1 MLLDVLPRQGVNGP
15 ALVDWLTTLVR
26 EAPNH
31 TRDANAYV
39 AWVHDLERKLREFFS
54 DVPLERLYGERFWRI
69 ATGGGERPE
78 EMRRQEMEAQLA
90 WLSALLDS
98 ARTAQSRFGAATAS
112 IAVLD
117 TNVLLH
123 CKPPTDIDWRALL
136 GAKNVR
142 LVVPL
147 RVIDELDAKKAARS
161 SALRNRAAKRVKG
174 LARLLVGGATHE
186 VRPGVAIDAVGL
198 YEFDRALWQRPI
210 VPPDVEILDTC
221 EALAAYAGAN
231 PVNLVTA
238 DLGMRLRAQAR
249 GVSFREVPDQYH
261 QPLADTE

>member
-1 MLLDVLPRQGVNGP
+1 MLSSVLPRQGIDGA
-15 ALVDWLTTLVR
+15 ALVDWLTAFVR
-26 EAPNH
+26 EASNY

-54 DVPLERLYGERFWRI
+54 DVPMERLYNERFWRI
-69 ATGGGERPE
+69 AVGGGERPE

-90 WLSALLDS
+90 WLNAVLES
-98 ARTAQSRFGAATAS
+98 ARTIRSRFGATTTS

-123 CKPPTDIDWRALL
+123 CKPLTDIDWCGLL
-136 GAKNVR
+136 GAQNVR

-161 SALRNRAAKRVKG
+161 TPLRTRAATRVRH
-174 LARLLVGGATHE
+174 LARLLVAEATND

-198 YEFDRALWQRPI
+198 FEFDPALVRQPS

-231 PVNLVTA
+231 PVNLATA

-249 GVSFREVPDQYH
+249 GVSYREIPDEYR
-261 QPLADTE
+261 QPLAETE